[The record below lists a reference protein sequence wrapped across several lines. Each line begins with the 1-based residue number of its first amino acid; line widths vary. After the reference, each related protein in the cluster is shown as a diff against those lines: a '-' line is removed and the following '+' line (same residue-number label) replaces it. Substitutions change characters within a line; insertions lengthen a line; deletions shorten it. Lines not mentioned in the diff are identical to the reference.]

1 MIKTYCTIHEALHTM
16 DDTIWHYEEKDVLLA
31 ILTDDET
38 GSTDVFVNLDYVS
51 ITLCSFDWNLPE
63 DLEEILYMLI
73 DIKSHYRIQVLQGT
87 IDTVAKRIKELG

>member
-16 DDTIWHYEEKDVLLA
+16 DGTKGDYEEKNVLLA
-31 ILTDDET
+31 ILTDDKT
-38 GSTDVFVNLDYVS
+38 GSTDVFVNLDYITV
-51 ITLCSFDWNLPE
+51 TLCSFDWNLPE

>member
-16 DDTIWHYEEKDVLLA
+16 DDTKGDYEEKNVLLA
-31 ILTDDET
+31 ILTDDKT
-38 GSTDVFVNLDYVS
+38 GSTDVFVNLDYITV
-51 ITLCSFDWNLPE
+51 TLCSFDWNLPE

-87 IDTVAKRIKELG
+87 TDTVAKRIKELG